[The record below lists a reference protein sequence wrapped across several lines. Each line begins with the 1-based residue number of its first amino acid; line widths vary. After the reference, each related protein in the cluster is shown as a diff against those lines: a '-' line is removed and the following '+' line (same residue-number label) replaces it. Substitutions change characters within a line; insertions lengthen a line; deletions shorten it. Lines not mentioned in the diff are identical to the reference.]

1 MYLSQE
7 AEKLPNPVD
16 DPIEDQSYCSPE
28 VIALIR
34 HEHFIQFLRDEWP
47 LCRTKAEK
55 EVVLSAFVAAAA
67 QMHQLESKLTSQ
79 PGL

>member
-7 AEKLPNPVD
+7 AEKLPD
-16 DPIEDQSYCSPE
+16 LLEDPIEEQSYCSPE

-34 HEHFIQFLRDEWP
+34 HEHFGQFLRDEWP